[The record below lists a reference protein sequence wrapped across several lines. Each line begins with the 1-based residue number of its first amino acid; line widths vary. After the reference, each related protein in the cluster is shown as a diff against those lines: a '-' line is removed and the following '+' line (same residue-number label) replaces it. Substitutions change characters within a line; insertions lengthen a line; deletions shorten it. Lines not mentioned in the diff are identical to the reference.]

1 MMRSHSQGSLLF
13 DYVSY
18 SHVAAVAQCA
28 NLFLGEHLRFRQAYR
43 VVLTHLIHLFEDQM
57 LPTVLGNFEGW
68 PFAAAVHCNSS
79 RMARQSCMRCT
90 FHSGPK
96 SSSSGQQHTN
106 NGQALGDMATM
117 CDSNADR
124 ALTNTWQHVNSAK
137 CLQAEHG
144 NGSHPRSD
152 ARS

>member
-1 MMRSHSQGSLLF
+1 LLF

-90 FHSGPK
+90 FHSSGPK
-96 SSSSGQQHTN
+96 SSSSGQQHNQQKAYLRVTN
-106 NGQALGDMATM
+106 NGRALGYMATM

-124 ALTNTWQHVNSAK
+124 ALTNTSTPISLDLRFEPA
-137 CLQAEHG
+137 
-144 NGSHPRSD
+144 
-152 ARS
+152 